1 MKTKKQRFR
10 FMAGCRF
17 IPLALAIGWIPVAVQ
32 AQWMEQSIPL
42 SAGWNAIHLKVNP
55 AETACGTVFSDTK
68 VTQVSWWNRDRLDDG
83 TGSAVTD
90 FCNWYRSSAEPSTFG
105 RVIGGKRYLVK
116 ASAATTLKI
125 KGTPAIP
132 NGKIYLGEMNLVGLE
147 VPTYSSD
154 YTTYYEYFT
163 PLNPSLSAPPFFS
176 VNTANASVTLSTS
189 TRVTVPSRAIWV
201 STTGSGETTYMGP
214 FELALEGGSAVM
226 AWSTTTAART
236 LAIKNVTAANRKIT
250 IKRESSLAPPAGQG
264 TLAGAVEFS
273 IESIDW
279 SAGYARRVYKPL
291 TFPFTTNVAAGAT
304 FEFRVRPNLAK
315 MPAKMTA
322 GAAYQSILTIS
333 DAGSVIAG
341 ETRAEGTCLYRV
353 GARVA
358 GALAASEVNPAG
370 LWVGT
375 VALGEV
381 NRAKMLGSSTPEWDP
396 EALMTAPHP
405 FQFRLIVHV
414 ADDGTTKILK
424 QVFTAMKSADA
435 ASSDLLTDRETAIAY
450 RGLYPNGSIR
460 RTASA
465 NFPFMEPL
473 TLRGGEFMT
482 ADAILSA
489 TFTQAYD
496 DKTNPFVH
504 AFHPQHD
511 NLAFNNKKPSRKAS
525 GDEGVGEYESWGV
538 TREVSLKF
546 LADDP
551 SGAAG
556 DNWNR
561 TVTGGLYTE
570 RVSGLIGQ
578 GKPIITRGIFRL
590 SKVNDTAELTTQV
603 IH

>member
-1 MKTKKQRFR
+1 MKQTKRLY
-10 FMAGCRF
+10 AA
-17 IPLALAIGWIPVAVQ
+17 LALIAGLLPVAAW

-42 SAGWNAIHLKVNP
+42 VAGWNAIHLKVNP
-55 AETACGTVFSDTK
+55 AETACSAVFSDTK
-68 VTQVSWWNRDRLDDG
+68 ITQVSWWNRDRLDDG
-83 TGSAVTD
+83 TGSAVSD
-90 FCNWYRSSAEPSTFG
+90 FCTWYRNSAEPSTFG
-105 RVIGGKRYLVK
+105 RVIGGKRYLLK
-116 ASAATTLKI
+116 TTAATTLKV

-132 NGKIYLGEMNLVGLE
+132 NGNIYLGEMNLVGVE
-147 VPTYSSD
+147 VPTYTSD
-154 YTTYYEYFT
+154 STTYFEYFT
-163 PLNPSLSAPPFFS
+163 PFASSLASTPYFFISTANESVRLSDSVKITNPSKAIW
-176 VNTANASVTLSTS
+176 LST
-189 TRVTVPSRAIWV
+189 A
-201 STTGSGETTYMGP
+201 GEGEATYMGP

-226 AWSTTTAART
+226 AWTTTTAARSLT
-236 LAIKNVTAANRKIT
+236 IKNVTSAARKLT
-250 IKRESSLAPPAGQG
+250 IKRETSLAPPTGQG
-264 TLAGAVEFS
+264 TLAGAVELT

-279 SAGYARRVYKPL
+279 SAGYAKRVYKPL
-291 TFPFTTNVAAGAT
+291 TFPFTTNIAAGAT
-304 FEFRVRPNLAK
+304 FDFRVRPNLAK
-315 MPAKMTA
+315 MPVKTTP
-322 GAAYQSILTIS
+322 GAAYQSILAIS
-333 DAGSVIAG
+333 DAGSKIG
-341 ETRAEGTCLYRV
+341 SETRTEGTCLYRV
-353 GARVA
+353 GVRSD
-358 GALAASEVNPAG
+358 GALAASQINPAG

-375 VALGEV
+375 VALAQV
-381 NRAKMLGSSTPEWDP
+381 NRAKTLGSAQPEWDA

-414 ADDGTTKILK
+414 ADDGTTTVLK
-424 QVFTAMKSADA
+424 EVFTAMKSASAPA
-435 ASSDLLTDRETAIAY
+435 ADLLTDKATAIAF
-450 RGLYPNGSIR
+450 RGLYPNGTIR

-465 NFPFMEPL
+465 NFPFMKPL
-473 TLRGGEFMT
+473 TLRGGEFMS
-482 ADAILSA
+482 AGSELSA

-511 NLAFNNKKPSRKAS
+511 NLAFNNKKPSKKAS